1 LNRQYLAVAIVV
13 LVATVAV
20 SAAYL
25 QRGACAQSNSH
36 TSDGPNSLPLNF
48 GGASSDLWNLK
59 STEGSTE
66 MCYQGSRLSTT
77 VDMKNISGS
86 DQVHVVIAYPHI
98 GYGYGEFDGSFGQL
112 SPNLTFPM
120 PIESFERSNVSYIVG
135 YSVTAPQSQPLNFA
149 YDLWIEGSPQPGHK
163 ALLSDLE
170 VMVWLYNATLQPAG
184 VQQGTIS
191 TSTLM
196 DGKQTTVNWTVF
208 ATKPSST
215 IRTLITYLLT
225 PPRQSGSMSLQLGA
239 FVKDAVAKYWQPT
252 QQQSYYLMGI
262 ELGSEFEAPG
272 NAASLSW
279 TVSSFVARDA
289 NGTVEI
295 V

>member
-1 LNRQYLAVAIVV
+1 MNRPFLAVAIVL
-13 LVATVAV
+13 LVAMVAV

-25 QRGACAQSNSH
+25 GKGACAQSNSH
-36 TSDGPNSLPLNF
+36 TSDGPGSLPLNF

-59 STEGSTE
+59 SAEGSTE

-86 DQVHVVIAYPHI
+86 DHMHVVIAYPHI
-98 GYGYGEFDGSFGQL
+98 GYGYGEFDSSFGQL
-112 SPNLTFPM
+112 SPHLTFPM
-120 PIESFERSNVSYIVG
+120 PVESFERSNVSFSVG

-170 VMVWLYNATLQPAG
+170 VMVWLYNETLQPAG

-191 TSTLM
+191 TSALM
-196 DGKQTTVNWTVF
+196 NGEQTTANWTVF

-215 IRTLITYLLT
+215 IRTLVTYLLT
-225 PPRQSGSMSLQLGA
+225 PARQSGSISLQLGG
-239 FVKDAVAKYWQPT
+239 FIEDAVTKYWHPT
-252 QQQSYYLMGI
+252 LQSYYLMGI

-289 NGTVEI
+289 NGSVEI